1 MRRLRGERRRL
12 SIDPGKCLFLPRQS
26 VYTDDISRN
35 RSSSSH
41 AHTASILA
49 KDKSGSYALS
59 STARIPRTTAVA
71 VSNARRMATRT
82 ALQALGQVSLARDCV
97 LVRTEHH
104 TRTRSVSAKVETGSG
119 PAGNVWAPAESVR
132 LPLGFRVAAKT
143 SVRRATCLVRPV
155 SRSGGRSLNIIQ
167 ISNPQTTSRLAV
179 LSAAWTWTW
188 TWTTTFSLYQAAH
201 RRPLS
206 PSQVAATLT
215 SLQSC
220 QLIHQATPAAP
231 SRQCAPSSAIPCSS
245 TTKTRPRTARI
256 HVTSAPVH
264 TLA

>member
-97 LVRTEHH
+97 SVRTEHLIA
-104 TRTRSVSAKVETGSG
+104 TRSVPPKVDTRSG
-119 PAGNVWAPAESVR
+119 PAGNVWTPAESAHSPPDLSMVVRMFVR
-132 LPLGFRVAAKT
+132 LAI
-143 SVRRATCLVRPV
+143 CLVRPV
-155 SRSGGRSLNIIQ
+155 SHSDGRNPATKN
-167 ISNPQTTSRLAV
+167 ISNPRSIPRPAV
-179 LSAAWTWTW
+179 LSAA
-188 TWTTTFSLYQAAH
+188 
-201 RRPLS
+201 
-206 PSQVAATLT
+206 
-215 SLQSC
+215 
-220 QLIHQATPAAP
+220 
-231 SRQCAPSSAIPCSS
+231 
-245 TTKTRPRTARI
+245 
-256 HVTSAPVH
+256 
-264 TLA
+264 